1 MVKAYKP
8 SCIKDALEII
18 NNEKCLLFAGG
29 TDIMIKKKSFCGT
42 EYNFENNV
50 LFLYSIDELKG
61 IVWENGYIKIGSCC
75 TLSYIAQSKLI
86 PKTFKDVIE
95 SMASPAI
102 RNVATIGGNIC
113 NASPA
118 GDTLPYLYAVNAIL
132 TLESLNGKREVYI
145 GDFIK
150 GPKIVDIKADEILTE
165 VKIPVEDFDTSI
177 FKKVGTRK
185 ATALSKVSFIGLAK
199 NKNLKDIRIAF
210 GAVGPTVVR
219 SQEIEKMI
227 INMDI
232 IDIHKIIDM
241 YSNIITPIDDQRSTL
256 LYRKEVSLKL
266 LEDFLFSLNNFL

>member
-8 SCIKDALEII
+8 SCLKDALEII
-18 NNEKCLLFAGG
+18 NNKKCLLFAGG
-29 TDIMIKKKSFCGT
+29 TDIMIKKKSFYSA
-42 EYNFENNV
+42 EYNFENV
-50 LFLYSIDELKG
+50 LFLHSIDELKG
-61 IVWENGYIKIGSCC
+61 IVSENSYIKIGSCC
-75 TLSYIAQSKLI
+75 TLSYIVQSKLI
-86 PKTFKDVIE
+86 PKTFKDVVE

-132 TLESLNGKREVYI
+132 TLESLSGKREVYI

-150 GPKIVDIKADEILTE
+150 GPKIIDIKNDEILTE
-165 VKIPVEDFDTSI
+165 VKIPVEDFDISI

-185 ATALSKVSFIGLAK
+185 STALSKVSFVGLAK
-199 NKNLKDIRIAF
+199 KKNLKDIRIAF

-219 SQEIEKMI
+219 SREIEEKI

-232 IDIHKIIDM
+232 KDIHKIIDM
-241 YSNIITPIDDQRSTL
+241 YSNIITPIDDQRSTS
-256 LYRKEVSLKL
+256 LYRKEVSLRL
-266 LEDFLFSLNNFL
+266 LENFLLSFK